1 MLQVTWG
8 QQKGLTQTRHMGSGV
23 SGKGCVGGN
32 VKDRLAGDSGSTG
45 SYSLSVR
52 ARNGVVA
59 GGRGSQGCL
68 GARGPGTVLNTGEEA
83 GKSWK
88 GCFWL
93 RATSELG
100 AGGGGQ
106 GLGKGDYVSLRVWG
120 ASW

>member
-8 QQKGLTQTRHMGSGV
+8 QQKGLTQIRHMGLGV

-32 VKDRLAGDSGSTG
+32 VKDGLAGVPGPTG

-59 GGRGSQGCL
+59 AGRGSQGCL
-68 GARGPGTVLNTGEEA
+68 GVRGPGKVLNTGEEA
-83 GKSWK
+83 GSPGKLVSGLGPRLSWE
-88 GCFWL
+88 
-93 RATSELG
+93 R
-100 AGGGGQ
+100 GGGQ
-106 GLGKGDYVSLRVWG
+106 GLDKGDYVSLRVWG